1 MVLYRLGNKQ
11 RIANRILPHLADH
24 QLWLEPFFG
33 AGGMF
38 FNKPPAQRSIVN
50 DRDSEV
56 FNLFCVVMDR
66 RPELEDAWAAM
77 PVHEDLWRHWKRQ
90 CPTDPVQRA
99 VRFLFQSNFGFL
111 GKPQTLVWNRKNA
124 KRLLQERIR
133 RTQEMLYDVEFM
145 NVDFRAMLGR
155 IPLTRSER
163 TKAFVY
169 CDPPYLDTDNS
180 YGMAS
185 TWCEQDTRDLVA
197 MLVASELRFALSE
210 FDHPVLLQLAAE
222 HKLRVVDLGT
232 RHNLRNRRRELLL
245 VNYTQPRGAN
255 GVNK

>member
-11 RIANRILPHLADH
+11 RIAERIVPHLPDH

-33 AGGMF
+33 AGGLY
-38 FNKPPAQRSIVN
+38 FNKAKASRNIVN

-56 FNLFCVVMDR
+56 FNLFTMVMDR
-66 RPELEDAWAAM
+66 PRDLEEAWFAM
-77 PVHEDLWRHWKRQ
+77 PIHEDLWKFWKKQ
-90 CPTDPVQRA
+90 CPTDPVWRA

-124 KRLLQERIR
+124 KQLLQDRIR
-133 RTQEMLYDVEFM
+133 QTRELLYDVEFM

-155 IPLTRSER
+155 IPLSKGER
-163 TKAFVY
+163 RKALVY

-185 TWCEQDTRDLVA
+185 AWSEQDTRDLFA
-197 MLVASELRFALSE
+197 MLVASEMRFAVSE
-210 FDHPVLLQLAAE
+210 FDHHLVLAIAKEHDLQ
-222 HKLRVVDLGT
+222 VVNIGS
-232 RHNLRNRRRELLL
+232 RHNLRNRRNEVLIMS
-245 VNYTQPRGAN
+245 
-255 GVNK
+255 K